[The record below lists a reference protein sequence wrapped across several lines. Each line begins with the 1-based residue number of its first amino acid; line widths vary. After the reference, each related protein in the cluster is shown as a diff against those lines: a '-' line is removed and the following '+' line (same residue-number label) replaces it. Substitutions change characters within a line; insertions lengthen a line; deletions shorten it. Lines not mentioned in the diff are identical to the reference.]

1 MSQRWRARC
10 QIRARPWRGSVVR
23 VVIEV
28 GGGGGGGG
36 GGVDGGLLK
45 GLWDGLGVVL

>member
-23 VVIEV
+23 VVMEA
-28 GGGGGGGG
+28 GS
-36 GGVDGGLLK
+36 GGLFK
-45 GLWDGLGVVL
+45 GLWGALSAALLE